1 MLDQNKLIDIL
12 RRTKTIAVVG
22 LSTKPDR
29 ASHRVAAYMQ
39 QAGYRI
45 IPVRPGGQ
53 VILGE
58 QSYPT
63 LKDVPADIEIDM
75 VDVFRRS
82 EETPP
87 VAEAAVEVGTKCI
100 WLQSGI
106 AHPAS
111 RAAAEGAN
119 IDYVEDHCLMVEHRG
134 VAAAL

>member
-1 MLDQNKLIDIL
+1 MLDQQKLIEIL

-39 QAGYRI
+39 KAGYKI

-63 LKDVPADIEIDM
+63 LRDVPSDIEIDM

-82 EETPP
+82 DDTPP
-87 VAEAAVEVGTKCI
+87 VAAAAVEIGTKCL

-106 AHPAS
+106 AHPDS
-111 RAAAEGAN
+111 RAAAEGAS

-134 VAAAL
+134 VASAL